1 MAACI
6 LVGNSC
12 MDGKMTFEFVNL
24 VYFTEQWAIVR
35 KKLEYFC
42 SALVYS
48 NVLRVTSI
56 DYFWKVVGI
65 SSVGHHMI

>member
-56 DYFWKVVGI
+56 G
-65 SSVGHHMI
+65 

>member
-1 MAACI
+1 MAECI
-6 LVGNSC
+6 LVDNSC
-12 MDGKMTFEFVNL
+12 MHGKMTFEFVNL
-24 VYFTEQWAIVR
+24 VYSTQQWAIVR

-56 DYFWKVVGI
+56 G
-65 SSVGHHMI
+65 